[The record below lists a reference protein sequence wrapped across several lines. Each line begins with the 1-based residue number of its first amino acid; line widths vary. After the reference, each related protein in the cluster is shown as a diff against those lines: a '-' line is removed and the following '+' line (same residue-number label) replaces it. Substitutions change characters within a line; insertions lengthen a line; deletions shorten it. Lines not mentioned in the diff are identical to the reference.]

1 MRGIS
6 QGMTA
11 RLKVGV
17 LTFHRCINYGSYW
30 QARALVEGIRARGHD
45 AELLDHHCR
54 KVTWA
59 EWRCAFQPT
68 LPHPTPRSEFRRYAS
83 KARRFLDAFN
93 LLPQSRRFALD
104 DPSALEPYDLIVVGS
119 DEVWNLRHPWYGGK
133 PIFYGEGLPA
143 RKVISYAAS
152 FGNHGSDEGLRADY
166 ADRLRSFDHISVRDE
181 NSRRH
186 VQQALGLDPALVLD
200 PVLQF
205 PEVSRQEPRREREPY
220 LLLYGHGFPERFLR
234 EVRAAADRQRL
245 NLVSIGYHNDAA
257 DEQWIGA
264 GPLEFARAVAG
275 ASAVATNFFHGC
287 VFALLTGKPF
297 AAASMP
303 YRFHKLRDLTA
314 AVGATHRLVGEDARP
329 GLVGEL
335 LARSVEPDTERRIHT
350 LRSASTAY
358 LDGALA
364 A

>member
-1 MRGIS
+1 
-6 QGMTA
+6 MTA
-11 RLKVGV
+11 RLRIGV
-17 LTFHRCINYGSYW
+17 LTFHRCINYGSFW
-30 QARALVEGIRARGHD
+30 QARALVEGLRARGHD

-68 LPHPTPRSEFRRYAS
+68 LPRPTSRSEFPGYAS
-83 KARRFLDAFN
+83 KARRFLDAFS
-93 LLPQSRRFALD
+93 LLPQSRRFALE
-104 DPSALEPYDLIVVGS
+104 DPSALDPYDVIVVGS

-143 RKVISYAAS
+143 RRVISYAAS
-152 FGNHGSDEGLRADY
+152 FGNHDAGEGLQADY
-166 ADRLRSFDHISVRDE
+166 AQRLRGFHHISVRDE

-186 VQQALGLDPALVLD
+186 VQQALGFDPALVLD

-205 PEVSRQEPRREREPY
+205 PEIGRKEPLLDRNRY
-220 LLLYGHGFPERFLR
+220 LLLYGHGFSDEFLR
-234 EVRAAADRQRL
+234 QVRLAADAKGLR
-245 NLVSIGYHNDAA
+245 LVSIGYRNAVA

-297 AAASMP
+297 VAASMP
-303 YRFHKLRDLTA
+303 YRFHKLRDLAA
-314 AVGATHRLVGEDARP
+314 AVGATHRLVGPEASA
-329 GLVGEL
+329 GIVGEL
-335 LARSVEPDTERRIHT
+335 LSRPLDEATEQRVQE
-350 LRSASTAY
+350 LRSASTLY
-358 LDGALA
+358 LDRALA

>member
-1 MRGIS
+1 
-6 QGMTA
+6 MTA
-11 RLKVGV
+11 SLKIGV

-30 QARALVEGIRARGHD
+30 QARALVEGLRVRGHD
-45 AELLDHHCR
+45 AELLDHQCR

-68 LPHPTPRSEFRRYAS
+68 LPHPTPRADFRRYAAKS
-83 KARRFLDAFN
+83 RRFLEAFH
-93 LLPQSRRFALD
+93 LLPQSRPFALE
-104 DPSALEPYDLIVVGS
+104 DPAALDPYDLVVVGS

-143 RKVISYAAS
+143 KRVVSYAAS
-152 FGNHGSDEGLRADY
+152 FGNHDAGEGLRSDY
-166 ADRLRSFDHISVRDE
+166 ADRLRGFHRISVRDE

-186 VQQALGLDPALVLD
+186 VQQALGLDPTLVLD

-205 PEVSRQEPRREREPY
+205 PDVSRLSATEDHEPY
-220 LLLYGHGFPERFLR
+220 LLLYGHGFPDWYVR
-234 EVRAAADRQRL
+234 EVRSAADKQRL
-245 NLVSIGYHNDAA
+245 KLVSIGYRNDAA

-297 AAASMP
+297 AAVSMP

-314 AVGATHRLVGEDARP
+314 AVGATHRMVGEGTSP
-329 GLVGEL
+329 GLL
-335 LARSVEPDTERRIHT
+335 SALIAEPLEPEIERNIRR
-350 LRSASTAY
+350 LRSASATY

-364 A
+364 T